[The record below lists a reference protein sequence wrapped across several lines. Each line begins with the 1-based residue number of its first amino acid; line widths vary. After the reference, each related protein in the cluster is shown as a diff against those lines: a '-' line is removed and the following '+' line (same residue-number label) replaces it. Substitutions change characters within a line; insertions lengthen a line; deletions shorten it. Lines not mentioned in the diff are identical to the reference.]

1 VELHFEAK
9 IEHQRKEMVYME
21 VSNMAFK
28 HIQTDLK
35 EGVATLTLNRA
46 PLNWLNIEMMEEINI
61 FFEGLLKEKS
71 LKLLVIQAAG
81 KAFSVGVEVADHMG
95 DLAPKMIDV
104 FHRMFRLMDALKVP
118 SLAVVNGSALGGG
131 CELALYCDMVIAT
144 EKSKFGQ
151 PEIQVGVFPPI
162 AALVFPRI
170 IGRKK
175 AMEII
180 LTGDTISAQEASV
193 LGLINKVVSEASL
206 GQEVNAFVEKFTKLS
221 GLVLKLTKEATLAG
235 LNDDMDK
242 GLKAIEKIYLNQ
254 LMKTHDAMEGLK
266 AFLEKRKPTWKNE

>member
-1 VELHFEAK
+1 
-9 IEHQRKEMVYME
+9 M
-21 VSNMAFK
+21 
-28 HIQTDLK
+28 
-35 EGVATLTLNRA
+35 NRA
-46 PLNWLNIEMMEEINI
+46 PLNWLNIEMMEEINA

-162 AALVFPRI
+162 AALVFPRL

-175 AMEII
+175 AMELI
-180 LTGDTISAQEASV
+180 LTGDTISAQEASA
-193 LGLINKVVSEASL
+193 LGLINKVVPEASL

-221 GLVLKLTKEATLAG
+221 GLVLKLTKEAILAG

>member
-1 VELHFEAK
+1 
-9 IEHQRKEMVYME
+9 MV
-21 VSNMAFK
+21 FK
-28 HIQTDLK
+28 YIQTELK
-35 EGVATLTLNRA
+35 DGVATLTLNRA
-46 PLNWLNIEMMEEINI
+46 PLNWFNIEMMEEINS
-61 FFEGLLKEKS
+61 FFEGLMKEKS

-81 KAFSVGVEVADHMG
+81 KAFSVGVEVADHLG
-95 DLAPKMIDV
+95 DLAPKMIAT
-104 FHRMFRLMDALKVP
+104 FHRMFRLMDALKSP

-175 AMEII
+175 AME
-180 LTGDTISAQEASV
+180 LVLAGDTIGAQEALS
-193 LGLINKVVSEASL
+193 LGLINKVVPEASL
-206 GQEVNAFVEKFTKLS
+206 GEEVNAFIGKFTKLS
-221 GLVLKLTKEATLAG
+221 GIVLKLTKEATLAG
-235 LNDDMDK
+235 LNDDMDQ

-266 AFLEKRKPTWKNE
+266 AFLEKRKPIWKNE